1 MLFFNKKQDNE
12 TYRNLYAKY
21 LVKGISELNFPPYT
35 KKICQHTRQESPI
48 KQYVYQ
54 SIYTHL

>member
-35 KKICQHTRQESPI
+35 KKICQHTRQESTI
-48 KQYVYQ
+48 KQYVY
-54 SIYTHL
+54 